1 MTVSIKIKTNE
12 RQVKKELSLFQK
24 KHAPTAM
31 ANAINNVGHKVVKAE
46 VAQLSK
52 KLDRPTPFT
61 IKSVVMPKKFQAKP
75 NDLAALVFVKDIAA
89 KYLRYVY
96 EGGIEK
102 AKQTSILA
110 PVSSAGGDRLNKYGN
125 IIGLKGKKADAPK
138 KVYFANDALWKN
150 VGKGKSKLLAVSKP
164 FIKHRKFLDFFK
176 IGKSVVNSTYKKE
189 LDKELKK
196 AVAK

>member
-1 MTVSIKIKTNE
+1 MTVSIKINTNE
-12 RQVKKELSLFQK
+12 RQVKKELSLFKK
-24 KHAPTAM
+24 KHAPQAM

-46 VAQLSK
+46 IAQLTK

-61 IKSVVMPKKFQAKP
+61 TKSVVMPKKFQAKP

-96 EGGIEK
+96 EGGIENANK
-102 AKQTSILA
+102 TSMLV
-110 PVSSAGGDRLNKYGN
+110 PVSSAGGERLNKFGN
-125 IIGLKGKKADAPK
+125 IIGKRNNKADAPSK
-138 KVYFANDALWKN
+138 IHYANNALWKN

-176 IGKSVVNSTYKKE
+176 IGKSVVDSTYKKE
-189 LDKELKK
+189 LDKEIKK
-196 AVAK
+196 ALAK

>member
-12 RQVKKELSLFQK
+12 RQVKKELSLFKK

-46 VAQLSK
+46 AAQLSK

-61 IKSVVMPKKFQAKP
+61 TKSVVMPKKFQAKP
-75 NDLAALVFVKDIAA
+75 NDLSALVFVKDIAA

-96 EGGIEK
+96 EGGVENAEK
-102 AKQTSILA
+102 TSMLV
-110 PVSSAGGDRLNKYGN
+110 PVTSAGGERLNKFGN
-125 IIGLKGKKADAPK
+125 IIGKRNNKADAPK
-138 KVYFANDALWKN
+138 KIHFANNALWKN
-150 VGKGKSKLLAVSKP
+150 IGNGKSKLLAVSKP

-189 LDKELKK
+189 LDKEIKK
-196 AVAK
+196 ALAK

>member
-1 MTVSIKIKTNE
+1 MTVSIKINTNE
-12 RQVKKELSLFQK
+12 RQVKKELSLFKK
-24 KHAPTAM
+24 KHAPQAM

-46 VAQLSK
+46 IAQLTK

-61 IKSVVMPKKFQAKP
+61 TKSVVMPKKFQAKP

-96 EGGIEK
+96 EGGIENANK
-102 AKQTSILA
+102 TSMLV
-110 PVSSAGGDRLNKYGN
+110 PVTSAGGERLNKFGN
-125 IIGLKGKKADAPK
+125 IIGKRNNKADAPSK
-138 KVYFANDALWKN
+138 IYYANNALWKN

-176 IGKSVVNSTYKKE
+176 IGKSVVDSTYKKE
-189 LDKELKK
+189 LDKEIKK
-196 AVAK
+196 ALRK

>member
-1 MTVSIKIKTNE
+1 MTVSIKINTNE
-12 RQVKKELSLFQK
+12 RQVKKELSLFKK
-24 KHAPTAM
+24 KHAPQAM

-46 VAQLSK
+46 IAQLTK

-61 IKSVVMPKKFQAKP
+61 TKSVVMPKKFQAKP

-110 PVSSAGGDRLNKYGN
+110 PVSSAGGERLNKFGN
-125 IIGLKGKKADAPK
+125 IIGKRNNKADAPSK
-138 KVYFANDALWKN
+138 IYYANNALWKN

-176 IGKSVVNSTYKKE
+176 IGKSVVDSTYKKE
-189 LDKELKK
+189 LDKEIKK
-196 AVAK
+196 ALRK